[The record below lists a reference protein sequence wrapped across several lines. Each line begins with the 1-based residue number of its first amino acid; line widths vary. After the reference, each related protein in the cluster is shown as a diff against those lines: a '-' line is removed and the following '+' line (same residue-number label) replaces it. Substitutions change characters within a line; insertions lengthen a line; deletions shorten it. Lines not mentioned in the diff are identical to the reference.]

1 MNITQLILTSQ
12 VFLPKYILFYFIKL
26 TICPIFSIIKSYS
39 NDDIILYLNGSILI
53 MSDNNSSSN
62 NIHKKT
68 VFIFDA
74 DDGMTLSKDVLN
86 SDGSLIAASGT
97 KLDMDM
103 IAKISA
109 NHILEIEIIDKDYTE
124 PVRPVENDNSTY
136 YEKVRNSKEF
146 KAFCK
151 EYNEG
156 ISDLKSQLNDIVNR
170 NADVDVDELLTYPLS
185 LMNTYSNK
193 LQMFDMLHSLRQ
205 FDDLTYAHSV
215 NVALV
220 ASIIGEWLGY
230 SEEDVHVL
238 TLCGLLH
245 DIGKV
250 RIPRKILE
258 KPGKLTPTEFEVMKA
273 HVNEGYDI
281 IKDKDIDSRVKEACL
296 LHHEK
301 CDGTGYPFGLTSDKI
316 PDFAKIIAIADI
328 YDAMTSDRVYR
339 SAVCPFTVIHLMEQ
353 ECFST
358 LDPKFALPFFK
369 NVASSYIHNNV
380 KLSNGETGEVVL
392 INDRSLSRPVIR
404 CKDKFIDL
412 SAAPDLTITAIL

>member
-39 NDDIILYLNGSILI
+39 NADIILYLNGGILI

-62 NIHKKT
+62 NIHTKT

-250 RIPRKILE
+250 LS
-258 KPGKLTPTEFEVMKA
+258 L
-273 HVNEGYDI
+273 
-281 IKDKDIDSRVKEACL
+281 
-296 LHHEK
+296 
-301 CDGTGYPFGLTSDKI
+301 
-316 PDFAKIIAIADI
+316 
-328 YDAMTSDRVYR
+328 
-339 SAVCPFTVIHLMEQ
+339 IH
-353 ECFST
+353 
-358 LDPKFALPFFK
+358 
-369 NVASSYIHNNV
+369 I
-380 KLSNGETGEVVL
+380 
-392 INDRSLSRPVIR
+392 
-404 CKDKFIDL
+404 
-412 SAAPDLTITAIL
+412 

>member
-1 MNITQLILTSQ
+1 
-12 VFLPKYILFYFIKL
+12 
-26 TICPIFSIIKSYS
+26 
-39 NDDIILYLNGSILI
+39 

-62 NIHKKT
+62 NIHTKT

-220 ASIIGEWLGY
+220 AS
-230 SEEDVHVL
+230 
-238 TLCGLLH
+238 
-245 DIGKV
+245 
-250 RIPRKILE
+250 
-258 KPGKLTPTEFEVMKA
+258 
-273 HVNEGYDI
+273 
-281 IKDKDIDSRVKEACL
+281 
-296 LHHEK
+296 
-301 CDGTGYPFGLTSDKI
+301 
-316 PDFAKIIAIADI
+316 
-328 YDAMTSDRVYR
+328 
-339 SAVCPFTVIHLMEQ
+339 
-353 ECFST
+353 
-358 LDPKFALPFFK
+358 
-369 NVASSYIHNNV
+369 
-380 KLSNGETGEVVL
+380 
-392 INDRSLSRPVIR
+392 
-404 CKDKFIDL
+404 
-412 SAAPDLTITAIL
+412 

>member
-1 MNITQLILTSQ
+1 MNDN
-12 VFLPKYILFYFIKL
+12 
-26 TICPIFSIIKSYS
+26 TI
-39 NDDIILYLNGSILI
+39 
-53 MSDNNSSSN
+53 
-62 NIHKKT
+62 
-68 VFIFDA
+68 FIFDA
-74 DDGMTLSKDVLN
+74 HAGMKLSRDIIL
-86 SDGSLIAASGT
+86 SDGSLLAPKDTVLTPS
-97 KLDMDM
+97 L
-103 IAKISA
+103 IAKISSL
-109 NHILEIEIIDKDYTE
+109 HVLEINIYNEDEDSASQAERNAALT
-124 PVRPVENDNSTY
+124 RTDADNINY
-136 YEKVRNSKEF
+136 YERVRNSDEF
-146 KAFCK
+146 KHFES
-151 EYNEG
+151 EYNVNVD
-156 ISDLKSQLNDIVNR
+156 SVKDNLNSFITAENNIDTDTMVSETMNIMSEAR
-170 NADVDVDELLTYPLS
+170 NS
-185 LMNTYSNK
+185 

-250 RIPRKILE
+250 RIPKKILE

-301 CDGTGYPFGLTSDKI
+301 CDGTGYPFGLTSEKI

-412 SAAPDLTITAIL
+412 SAAPDLTITSIL

>member
-1 MNITQLILTSQ
+1 
-12 VFLPKYILFYFIKL
+12 
-26 TICPIFSIIKSYS
+26 
-39 NDDIILYLNGSILI
+39 

-62 NIHKKT
+62 NIHTKT

-193 LQMFDMLHSLRQ
+193 LQCLTCCTVYASL
-205 FDDLTYAHSV
+205 T
-215 NVALV
+215 
-220 ASIIGEWLGY
+220 
-230 SEEDVHVL
+230 
-238 TLCGLLH
+238 TLLM
-245 DIGKV
+245 
-250 RIPRKILE
+250 P
-258 KPGKLTPTEFEVMKA
+258 
-273 HVNEGYDI
+273 
-281 IKDKDIDSRVKEACL
+281 
-296 LHHEK
+296 
-301 CDGTGYPFGLTSDKI
+301 
-316 PDFAKIIAIADI
+316 IA
-328 YDAMTSDRVYR
+328 
-339 SAVCPFTVIHLMEQ
+339 
-353 ECFST
+353 
-358 LDPKFALPFFK
+358 
-369 NVASSYIHNNV
+369 
-380 KLSNGETGEVVL
+380 
-392 INDRSLSRPVIR
+392 
-404 CKDKFIDL
+404 
-412 SAAPDLTITAIL
+412 

>member
-1 MNITQLILTSQ
+1 
-12 VFLPKYILFYFIKL
+12 
-26 TICPIFSIIKSYS
+26 
-39 NDDIILYLNGSILI
+39 

-62 NIHKKT
+62 NIHTKT

-281 IKDKDIDSRVKEACL
+281 IKDNLKPGDI
-296 LHHEK
+296 
-301 CDGTGYPFGLTSDKI
+301 
-316 PDFAKIIAIADI
+316 
-328 YDAMTSDRVYR
+328 
-339 SAVCPFTVIHLMEQ
+339 
-353 ECFST
+353 
-358 LDPKFALPFFK
+358 
-369 NVASSYIHNNV
+369 
-380 KLSNGETGEVVL
+380 L
-392 INDRSLSRPVIR
+392 INVSDGILDISKSNNGKVSWLEEYLKNINGDPRELSE
-404 CKDKFIDL
+404 K
-412 SAAPDLTITAIL
+412 ILKKAKKLYCGFQT